1 MTKITSKQNRKTI
14 WFSILFSIIFFGAI
28 GTFMIYLFYIK
39 WTKNELENKTY
50 LMPVFGV
57 LVYFIAYNF
66 VKNYIK
72 RSPKIVVDNE
82 KIIIKRNTYY
92 WKDLQNVKLTGK
104 KGFGFFNYQMEV
116 ATLNFTDKKTEFIF
130 DDMYSNSW
138 EIKSFIQQ
146 IVIQKKNTFEIRPQN
161 INPKE
166 IEKETFYKFKGNPV
180 FSFRGLMMWG
190 LIGFF
195 AYLIIFTNGKL
206 SKFDQMKFF
215 IPFSLFWFL
224 LNAYS
229 MNYFEISKNF
239 FIVKNHYFFWKK
251 KIYRISDIE
260 EIVYE
265 TQQKQSNI
273 LRVITTDFKRG
284 LYPAGTLKD
293 SNWIEMKEEL
303 EKKKIKVRN
312 ECI

>member
-1 MTKITSKQNRKTI
+1 MTKITSKQNRKAI
-14 WFSILFSIIFFGAI
+14 WASIIFSIIFFGAM
-28 GTFMIYLFYIK
+28 GTFMIYIFFQK
-39 WTKNELENKTY
+39 WSSNEVETKTY
-50 LMPVFGV
+50 LMPIFG
-57 LVYFIAYNF
+57 LFVYFIAYNF
-66 VKNYIK
+66 IKSYIK

-82 KIIIKRNTYY
+82 KIIINKKLYY
-92 WKDLQNVKLTGK
+92 WKDIQNIRLTGK

-116 ATLNFTDKKTEFIF
+116 ATLNFNNKTELIF

-146 IVIQKKNTFEIRPQN
+146 IVIEKKDNFEINSQN

-166 IEKETFYKFKGNPV
+166 IEKENFYEFKGNPI

-195 AYLIIFTNGKL
+195 TYLLIFTEGKI
-206 SKFDQMKFF
+206 SKFDQMKFL
-215 IPFSLFWFL
+215 IPFCIFWFF

-251 KIYRISDIE
+251 KIYRITDIE

-273 LRVITTDFKRG
+273 LRVITNDFKRG

-293 SNWIEMKEEL
+293 SKWIEMKEEL
-303 EKKKIKVRN
+303 EKKKVKVRN